1 MADNP
6 AESRRIIAAQSRE
19 DRGPQGPDSDIQV
32 TALLVLESVVR
43 YYVQATGKIDEQ
55 QVRTLL
61 EQTFPGEPL
70 METFIDKYIAQG
82 KQLGEQRGEAKIL
95 LRLIERKFGPPSE
108 TVRHRITEADSETL
122 LEWSDRILEARSLD
136 EVLH

>member
-19 DRGPQGPDSDIQV
+19 DRGIQGPDSDIQV
-32 TALLVLESVVR
+32 TALLVLESLVR
-43 YYVQATGKIDEQ
+43 YYVRATGKIDEQ
-55 QVRTLL
+55 QLRTLL
-61 EQTFPGEPL
+61 EQTFPGKPL
-70 METFIDKYIAQG
+70 METFIDRYIAQ
-82 KQLGEQRGEAKIL
+82 GEQRGEAKML

-108 TVRHRITEADSETL
+108 PLRARITQADPDTL
-122 LEWSDRILEARSLD
+122 LEWSERILEAQSLD